1 MNADLFFRT
10 RTTRRTQTCADFFIW
25 IEKINLRSS
34 ACSALRAFFR
44 VVRVFFLFMG
54 LFSWR
59 IAKKI
64 LSPLVACG
72 ESYIF
77 TPMRRGRAEAFFH
90 ALRNRAAKSR
100 GVFAMCE
107 TMSRN
112 RGEFSQCAKP
122 CRGIAGS
129 FRNVRNG
136 VAKPREAFAT
146 CETMSRNRGKLSR
159 KEK

>member
-1 MNADLFFRT
+1 MRRLFYFLFVKMKNKICVRP
-10 RTTRRTQTCADFFIW
+10 RAPRR
-25 IEKINLRSS
+25 
-34 ACSALRAFFR
+34 LRAFFR

-77 TPMRRGRAEAFFH
+77 TPMRRGRAEAFFP
-90 ALRNRAAKSR
+90 LS
-100 GVFAMCE
+100 E
-107 TMSRN
+107 TMSQN

-122 CRGIAGS
+122 CRKIAGS
-129 FRNVRNG
+129 FCNVRNV
-136 VAKPREAFAT
+136 VAKLREAFAM
-146 CETMSRNRGKLSR
+146 CETLSRNRGKLSQR
-159 KEK
+159 AKRCLETAGGFRGK